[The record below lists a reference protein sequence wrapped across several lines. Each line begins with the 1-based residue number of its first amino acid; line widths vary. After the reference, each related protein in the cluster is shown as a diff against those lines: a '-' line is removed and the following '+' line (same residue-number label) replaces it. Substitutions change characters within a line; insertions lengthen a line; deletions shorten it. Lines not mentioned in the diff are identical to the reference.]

1 MGIWDRLFGGQKRSY
16 ENPNTNLGNPAAWLV
31 DLFGGDTASGEKV
44 NQDTALT
51 FSAVYACIR
60 VLSETIASLPIHV
73 CYKDGD
79 GSKFIDYEHGVHH
92 LISNEPNSIMTSYS
106 FRETLQTHLCLY
118 GNAYAEIKRNGRGEP
133 LSIKL
138 LMPSDVDVYIKD
150 EKLFYEVTEQNYNTG
165 VENKKRIVQSKNMIH
180 LTGLSTDGIMGKSP
194 ITIARENIG
203 LGLAAQKF
211 GGSFFGN
218 GANVNGILTHPGT
231 LNDVAQKRLKKSW
244 NNSYTGASNGLK
256 TAVLEE
262 GMKYER
268 IGIPPNDA
276 QFIETRKFQVTEI
289 ARIFRVPPHMIADLE
304 RATFTNIEHQAIE
317 FATHTVRPWLVKW
330 EQELNRKLFGKDE
343 SNYYI
348 RFNIAGLL
356 RGDNKSRSDYYKSL
370 FYIGAY
376 SINDIRS
383 FEDMNKVED
392 GDTHFV
398 PTNMMPLEDMMV
410 NFKQQQEEE
419 QEEPID
425 TDDELI
431 SAEPDLEDVD
441 LEEDIIDEDSNN

>member
-1 MGIWDRLFGGQKRSY
+1 MGIWDRLFGQQQRSV
-16 ENPNTNLGNPAAWLV
+16 ENPNTPLSNPAAWLV
-31 DLFGGDTASGEKV
+31 NLLGGQTVSGENV
-44 NQDTALT
+44 NENSALT
-51 FSAVYACIR
+51 FSAVYACVR

-73 CYKDGD
+73 CKRLPDG
-79 GSKFIDYEHGVHH
+79 GKVIDYEHGVHQ

-118 GNAYAEIKRNGRGEP
+118 GNAYAEIKRNGRGKP
-133 LSIKL
+133 ISIKL
-138 LMPSDVDVYIKD
+138 LMPSDVEVYIKD
-150 EKLFYEVTEQNYNTG
+150 ERLYYEITDSNTK
-165 VENKKRIVQSKNMIH
+165 NKRIVSDKNMIH

-211 GGSFFGN
+211 GGAFFGN

-231 LNDVAQKRLKKSW
+231 LNDAAQKRLKRNW
-244 NNSYTGASNGLK
+244 NKSYTGASNGLK

-289 ARIFRVPPHMIADLE
+289 ARIFRVPPHMIADME

-330 EQELNRKLFGKDE
+330 EQELNRKLFNKAE
-343 SNYYI
+343 SDYYI
-348 RFNIAGLL
+348 KFNIAGLL
-356 RGDNKSRSDYYKSL
+356 RGDNKSRADYYKSL

-383 FEDMNKVED
+383 FEDMNKVDD

-410 NFKQQQEEE
+410 NWKNQN
-419 QEEPID
+419 D
-425 TDDELI
+425 NELI
-431 SAEPDLEDVD
+431 SAEPEVD
-441 LEEDIIDEDSNN
+441 IDTEGDDDYVDSE

>member
-1 MGIWDRLFGGQKRSY
+1 MGIWDRLFGQQQRSV
-16 ENPNTNLGNPAAWLV
+16 ENPNTPLSNPAAWLV
-31 DLFGGDTASGEKV
+31 NLLGGETASGEQV
-44 NQDTALT
+44 NETTALT

-73 CYKDGD
+73 CRNLDDG
-79 GSKFIDYEHGVHH
+79 GKVVDYEHGVSQ
-92 LISNEPNSIMTSYS
+92 LISNEPNAIMTSYS

-118 GNAYAEIKRNGRGEP
+118 GNAYAEIKRNGRGKP
-133 LSIKL
+133 QSIKL
-138 LMPSDVDVYIKD
+138 LMPNNVDVYIKND
-150 EKLFYEVTEQNYNTG
+150 KLYYEVKEETYGNG
-165 VENKKRIVQSKNMIH
+165 DVGKKKIVASKNMIH

-211 GGSFFGN
+211 GGAFFGN

-231 LNDVAQKRLKKSW
+231 LNEVAQKRLKKSW
-244 NNSYTGASNGLK
+244 NSKYTGASNGLK

-289 ARIFRVPPHMIADLE
+289 ARIFRVPPHMIADME

-343 SNYYI
+343 KDYYI
-348 RFNIAGLL
+348 KFNIAGLL
-356 RGDNKSRSDYYKSL
+356 RGDNKSRADYYKSL

-376 SINDIRS
+376 SINDIRT

-410 NFKQQQEEE
+410 NWKNQQNDEE
-419 QEEPID
+419 I
-425 TDDELI
+425 I
-431 SAEPDLEDVD
+431 SAEPDVEIGV
-441 LEEDIIDEDSNN
+441 DEDEENEYSN